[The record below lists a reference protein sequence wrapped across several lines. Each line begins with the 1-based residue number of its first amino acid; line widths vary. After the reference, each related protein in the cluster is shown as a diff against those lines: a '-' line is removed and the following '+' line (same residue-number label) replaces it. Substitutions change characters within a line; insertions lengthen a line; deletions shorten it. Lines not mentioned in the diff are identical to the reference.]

1 MDETV
6 LAVVEDEDDENVIE
20 VREDGI
26 GLKVGEILARSILL
40 VAQVDEDRAGGVGV
54 DGHITCQPGWG

>member
-20 VREDGI
+20 VRENGI
-26 GLKVGEILARSILL
+26 GLKVGETL
-40 VAQVDEDRAGGVGV
+40 
-54 DGHITCQPGWG
+54 T

>member
-20 VREDGI
+20 VRENGI
-26 GLKVGEILARSILL
+26 GLKVGETLTRSIL
-40 VAQVDEDRAGGVGV
+40 AQVDEDRAGDVGV
-54 DGHITCQPGWG
+54 DGPITCQPG

>member
-20 VREDGI
+20 VREDG
-26 GLKVGEILARSILL
+26 LKVGEIS
-40 VAQVDEDRAGGVGV
+40 
-54 DGHITCQPGWG
+54 T

>member
-20 VREDGI
+20 VRENGI
-26 GLKVGEILARSILL
+26 GLKVGEIS
-40 VAQVDEDRAGGVGV
+40 
-54 DGHITCQPGWG
+54 T

>member
-20 VREDGI
+20 VRENGI
-26 GLKVGEILARSILL
+26 GLKVGEIA
-40 VAQVDEDRAGGVGV
+40 
-54 DGHITCQPGWG
+54 T